1 MNPQLVIT
9 ADGSPTLYIEEWQE
23 HYHSMH
29 GAVQESKHVFLDA
42 GLIPLLEKL
51 QQVRILEVGLGTG
64 FNALLTL
71 ATILQT
77 EKRVTYH
84 ALEPHP
90 IPIDIIE
97 QFTEKHLLLLGSG
110 ASYFHAL
117 HRSPWQRS
125 VDLHPQFTL
134 TKLQMGVQAYTEK
147 ECLDLVY
154 FDAFS
159 PRVQP
164 DMWVADV
171 FLGLYHALA
180 TNGVLVT
187 YCAKGAVR
195 RTLQEVGF
203 QVERLPGPPGKRE
216 MLRATKF

>member
-51 QQVRILEVGLGTG
+51 HQVRILEVGLGTG

-134 TKLQMGVQAYTEK
+134 TKLQMGVQTYTEK
-147 ECLDLVY
+147 ECLDLIY